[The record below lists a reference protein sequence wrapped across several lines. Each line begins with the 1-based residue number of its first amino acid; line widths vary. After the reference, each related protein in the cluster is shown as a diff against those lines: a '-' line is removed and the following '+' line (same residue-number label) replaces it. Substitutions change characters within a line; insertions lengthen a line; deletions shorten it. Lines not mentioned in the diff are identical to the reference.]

1 MIRNVKESDA
11 LQISEIYN
19 HYIRNTTITFE
30 EAETDEDEIIRRIKD
45 VTEKF
50 PWIVNEEDGII
61 NGYAYASR
69 WKERSAYRYS
79 AENTVYVHKDHFD
92 KGIGKKLLEELIVRL
107 KNTGIHSIL
116 AGIALP
122 NEASIYLHEKCGFIR
137 CGILRQVGFK
147 FGKWVDVGYWEK
159 LL

>member
-19 HYIRNTTITFE
+19 HYIMNTTITFE

-61 NGYAYASR
+61 NGYAYAGR

-79 AENTVYVHKDHFD
+79 AENTVYVHKDHSG
-92 KGIGKKLLEELIVRL
+92 KGIGKMLLKELIVEL
-107 KNTGIHSIL
+107 KKKGIHSIL

-122 NEASIYLHEKCGFIR
+122 NEASIVLHEKCGFIR

-159 LL
+159 IL